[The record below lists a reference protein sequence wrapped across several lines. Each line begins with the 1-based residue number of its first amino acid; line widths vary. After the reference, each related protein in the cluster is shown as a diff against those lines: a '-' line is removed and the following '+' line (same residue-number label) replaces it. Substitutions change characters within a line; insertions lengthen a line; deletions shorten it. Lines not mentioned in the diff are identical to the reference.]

1 MVTKQVVR
9 VPMKFKGRGGKRKEV
24 TVKFVV
30 TKERPDVVR
39 VSAKNQPPIKIVTT
53 DEGKFYGV
61 TRKDDGRVFRTVNE
75 FRKANHAFAVS
86 VKKFWH

>member
-24 TVKFVV
+24 TAKFVIS
-30 TKERPDVVR
+30 KERPGVVMVR
-39 VSAKNQPPIKIVTT
+39 AENQPPIKIVTT
-53 DEGKFYGV
+53 DKGKFYGV

-75 FRKANHAFAVS
+75 FRNASRAFAVS